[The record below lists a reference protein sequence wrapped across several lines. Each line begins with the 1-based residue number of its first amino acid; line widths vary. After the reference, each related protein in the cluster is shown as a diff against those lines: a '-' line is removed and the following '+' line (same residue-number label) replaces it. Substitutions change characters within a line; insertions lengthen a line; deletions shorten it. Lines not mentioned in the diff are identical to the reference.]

1 MLFIIKK
8 TKHFVTITEISKVKE
23 LIENIVQ
30 CDINTKMAILLSLLT
45 AQRSFTIR
53 SATWN
58 DIDLENG
65 VWNIPASKMKM
76 KKSTLHTSK

>member
-1 MLFIIKK
+1 
-8 TKHFVTITEISKVKE
+8 
-23 LIENIVQ
+23 
-30 CDINTKMAILLSLLT
+30 MAILLSLLT